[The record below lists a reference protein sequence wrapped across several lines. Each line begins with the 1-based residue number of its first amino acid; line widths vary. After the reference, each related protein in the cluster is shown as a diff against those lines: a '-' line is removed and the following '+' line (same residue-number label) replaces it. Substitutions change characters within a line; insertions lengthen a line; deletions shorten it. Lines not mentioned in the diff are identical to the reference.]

1 MKEGRDLEKLVIDGG
16 GRLSGTVRSSGAKN
30 SVLKLM
36 AASLMA
42 GEPCVIHNVPDISDV
57 HSMVEVL
64 RHMGLPVTFERGTLD
79 IEPADDPRCEVPYH
93 MVQRMRASVEVL
105 GPLVSR
111 YGRARVA
118 MPGGCN
124 IGTRQIDMHLK
135 GLNQLGA
142 RLGVSHGFVEAE
154 AEGLVGA
161 HIHLDFASMGATENL
176 LMAGVLAEGRTVIEN
191 AAKEPEVTDLVEFL
205 TGMGARISG
214 GGTSTLVID
223 GVDSLSGVEH
233 TVIGDRIEAG
243 TFLLAGAIT
252 RGEVEVTGINP
263 GYLEIVVDKM
273 GEAGCRLDVGE
284 DRISVS
290 VPHGVSG
297 IELSTLPYPGF
308 PTDLQPQMLVLL
320 CTAEGT
326 SIATEN
332 LFENRFMVVDELN
345 RLGADIKTKDHH
357 AIVKKVPSLSGAPV
371 SAPDLRAGAALVLAG
386 LIAEGTTEVYQVQF
400 IDRGYERFEEKL
412 NSLGAR
418 IHRTT
423 V

>member
-1 MKEGRDLEKLVIDGG
+1 MEKLVIEGG
-16 GRLSGTVRSSGAKN
+16 GQLSGTVRSSGAKN
-30 SVLKLM
+30 SALKLM
-36 AASLMA
+36 AAALMA
-42 GEPCVIHNVPDISDV
+42 GGPCVIHNVPDISDV
-57 HSMVEVL
+57 HTMAEVL
-64 RHMGLPVTFERGTLD
+64 RYIGLSVTFDRGTLD
-79 IEPADDPRCEVPYH
+79 IAPADDPRCEAPYH
-93 MVQRMRASVEVL
+93 LVQRMRASVEVL
-105 GPLVSR
+105 GPLISR

-135 GLNQLGA
+135 GLTQLGA

-154 AEGLVGA
+154 AGGLTGA
-161 HIHLDFASMGATENL
+161 HMHLDFASMGATENL

-191 AAKEPEVTDLVEFL
+191 AAKEPEVVDLVDFL
-205 TGMGARISG
+205 TGMGARITG
-214 GGTSTLVID
+214 GGTSTLVVD

-233 TVIGDRIEAG
+233 AVIGDRIEAG

-252 RGEVEVTGINP
+252 RGEVEVTGVNP
-263 GYLEIVVDKM
+263 GHLEIVVDKM
-273 GEAGCRLDVGE
+273 GEAGCRVDAGE
-284 DRISVS
+284 DCISVS
-290 VPHGVSG
+290 VPGGVSG

-320 CTAEGT
+320 CTAGGT
-326 SIATEN
+326 SFVTEN
-332 LFENRFMVVDELN
+332 IFDNRFMVVDEIN
-345 RLGADIKTKDHH
+345 RLGADIRTKDHH
-357 AIVKKVPSLSGAPV
+357 AIIKGVTGLSGAPV

-386 LIAEGTTEVYQVQF
+386 LIAEGTTVVYQVQF

-418 IHRTT
+418 VRRAP